1 MKLIIEVFVKNFL
14 FLVSNSIIEPRE
26 LLPLFLVESY
36 HAFDCNTKIFSGVS
50 HGCSYNFS

>member
-26 LLPLFLVESY
+26 LLPLFLFESY